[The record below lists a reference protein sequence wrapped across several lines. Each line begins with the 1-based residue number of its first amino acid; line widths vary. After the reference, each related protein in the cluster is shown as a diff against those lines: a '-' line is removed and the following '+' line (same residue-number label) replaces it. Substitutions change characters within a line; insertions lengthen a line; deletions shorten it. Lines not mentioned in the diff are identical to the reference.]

1 MCGIFGY
8 IGKEKASEITA
19 LGLFILQHR
28 GQESCG
34 IAVSD
39 GEKLT
44 LIKEMGYVKE
54 VLYQERIEKLD
65 GFAAIGHVR
74 YPTRG
79 TPNLANSQPHLIETL
94 NGPAY
99 AFASNG
105 DIVNYKTLR
114 KEYEKKQ
121 IFFHSDN
128 DGELIGKML
137 VYKLEREGKKI
148 IEAVKEIMEEVKGA
162 YSALFLTKDRIYAF
176 RDPWGFRPMVFG
188 RTEGGFAIGSE
199 SVAMDIIR
207 AKEWREVEPAELLI
221 ISQEGVES
229 VKYDEEVL
237 RRGRKTP
244 AHCSFEIIYF
254 ARPDSYQYRQFVHE
268 KRMQLGEKLAEK
280 DNIKADAVVPVPDS
294 SNFMALGYSKKSG
307 IPLCFGLIRSH
318 YIGRT
323 FIKPSQSIRDESV
336 RQKFNPLYRFFHG
349 KKIILVDDSIV
360 RGTTIRKIV
369 RMIKGAGAKE
379 VHVRIASP
387 PVKFPCYYGIDT
399 PTYEE
404 LIANKMKIE
413 EIRKFIEADSLMYLT
428 VEELQEVLDN
438 PENFC
443 YACFNGDYPVLERE
457 K

>member
-8 IGKEKASEITA
+8 IGEENASEMTA

-39 GEKLT
+39 GEKLN
-44 LIKEMGYVKE
+44 LVKEMGYVKE
-54 VLYQERIEKLD
+54 VLYQERIEELD
-65 GFAAIGHVR
+65 GYAAIGHVR

-79 TPNLANSQPHLIETL
+79 KPTLENSQPHLIETL
-94 NGPAY
+94 SGPAY

-105 DIVNYKTLR
+105 DVANYKELR
-114 KEYEKKQ
+114 AKYNSKGV
-121 IFFHSDN
+121 FFHTDN
-128 DGELIGKML
+128 DGELLGKML
-137 VYKLEREGKKI
+137 VYKIEREGKKI
-148 IEAVKEIMEEVKGA
+148 IEAVEELMEEVKGA

-188 RTEGGFAIGSE
+188 RTERGFAVASE

-207 AKEWREVEPAELLI
+207 AKDWREIEPAELLM
-221 ISQEGVES
+221 ISKEGVEG
-229 VKYDEEVL
+229 VKFDEEKL
-237 RRGRKTP
+237 RKGRKTR

-254 ARPDSYQYRQFVHE
+254 ARPDSYQYGQFVHD
-268 KRMQLGEKLAEK
+268 KRVLLGEKLAEK
-280 DNIKADAVVPVPDS
+280 DTVVVDAVVPVPDS
-294 SNFMALGYSKKSG
+294 SNFMALGYARKRN

-336 RQKFNPLYRFFHG
+336 RQKFNPLYRFFHN
-349 KKIILVDDSIV
+349 KRIVLVDDSIV

-387 PVKFPCYYGIDT
+387 PVRFPCRYGIDT
-399 PTYEE
+399 PTFEE
-404 LIANKMKIE
+404 LIANRMNIN
-413 EIRKFIEADSLMYLT
+413 EIRKYIEADSLMYLT
-428 VEELQEVLDN
+428 VEELQDVLDQ

-443 YACFNGDYPVLERE
+443 YACFNGKYPIPEE